1 MLIAPA
7 RLSDLALRLWHR
19 VQSFLVFIKN
29 ETVRVVTDRMCLDL
43 NSFLQ
48 CLSQHRR
55 ELFVFDAE
63 KTFAVR
69 LVAVRLQ
76 QSSATRTERA
86 VGNNFDRAQIESI
99 AKRFDDRTF
108 AQKPLRFFTWTR
120 DSFINPQLQFSFAIK
135 FFVEIDVAIAAARI
149 LNLR

>member
-29 ETVRVVTDRMCLDL
+29 ETVRVVTDRMRLDL

-63 KTFAVR
+63 KTFAIR
-69 LVAVRLQ
+69 LVAVRLE

-86 VGNNFDRAQIESI
+86 VGNNLDRPQIEAI
-99 AKRFDDRTF
+99 AERFDDRPF
-108 AQKPLRFFTWTR
+108 PQKPLRLRTWAR
-120 DSFINPQLQFSFAIK
+120 DSFINPQLQ
-135 FFVEIDVAIAAARI
+135 
-149 LNLR
+149 